1 MNPRKS
7 ADAPAAARWRD
18 ALSDER
24 LAHLVKS
31 AFRETSR
38 ALQARLAEHGV
49 QYGHWTL
56 LRVLWQTDGLT
67 QRQLAEQAGVAEP
80 SAFAALNQMEQLGY
94 VARHK
99 VAGNQKQ
106 VRVFL
111 TPRGAALR
119 GASVGAA
126 EEVNRI
132 ALEGLAPQDLAAARR
147 VLVTL
152 IENLERDAAAA
163 AAERAPGRR
172 LRRAG

>member
-1 MNPRKS
+1 MKVRKTPGVPS
-7 ADAPAAARWRD
+7 PARWHD

-24 LAHLVKS
+24 LAHLVKT

-38 ALQARLAEHGV
+38 ALQSRLAEHGV

-56 LRVLWQTDGLT
+56 LRVLWQTDGIT

-80 SAFAALNQMEQLGY
+80 SAFAALNQMERLGY

-111 TPRGAALR
+111 TPKGATLR
-119 GASVGAA
+119 GASIGAA

-132 ALEGLAPQDLAAARR
+132 ALAGLAPRDIAGARR
-147 VLVTL
+147 VLVSL
-152 IENLERDAAAA
+152 IENLERDATR
-163 AAERAPGRR
+163 ERASARV
-172 LRRAG
+172 AS

>member
-1 MNPRKS
+1 MNARKS
-7 ADAPAAARWRD
+7 PAATSPARWRD

-24 LAHLVKS
+24 VAHLVKT

-56 LRVLWQTDGLT
+56 LRVLWQTDGIT

-80 SAFAALNQMEQLGY
+80 SAFAAVNQMERLGY

-106 VRVFL
+106 VRLFL
-111 TPRGAALR
+111 TPKGSALR

-132 ALEGLAPQDLAAARR
+132 ALAGLAAQDIAAARR

-152 IENLERDAAAA
+152 IENLERDAAAEPEPA
-163 AAERAPGRR
+163 SGRR
-172 LRRAG
+172 VAS

>member
-1 MNPRKS
+1 MNARKPPEPP
-7 ADAPAAARWRD
+7 APAHWRE

-24 LAHLVKS
+24 LAHLVKT

-38 ALQARLAEHGV
+38 ALQGRLAEHGV

-56 LRVLWQTDGLT
+56 LRVLWKTDGLT

-80 SAFAALNQMEQLGY
+80 SAFAALNQMEKLGY

-111 TPRGAALR
+111 TPKGAGLR

-132 ALEGLAPQDLAAARR
+132 ALDGMAPQDVAAARR
-147 VLVTL
+147 VLVAL
-152 IENLERDAAAA
+152 VENLERDAASG
-163 AAERAPGRR
+163 ERARPAARK
-172 LRRAG
+172 LAS

>member
-1 MNPRKS
+1 MNARKTPEATS
-7 ADAPAAARWRD
+7 PERWRD

-24 LAHLVKS
+24 LAHLVKT

-80 SAFAALNQMEQLGY
+80 SAFAALNQMEHLGY
-94 VARHK
+94 IARQK

-111 TPRGAALR
+111 TPKGGALR

-132 ALEGLAPQDLAAARR
+132 ALAGLAPQDIAAARR
-147 VLVTL
+147 VLVSL
-152 IENLERDAAAA
+152 IENLEREA
-163 AAERAPGRR
+163 AAERERASRR
-172 LRRAG
+172 RVAS

>member
-1 MNPRKS
+1 MNARKTP
-7 ADAPAAARWRD
+7 APPAPARWRE

-24 LAHLVKS
+24 LAHLVKT

-38 ALQARLAEHGV
+38 ALQGRLAEHGV

-67 QRQLAEQAGVAEP
+67 QRQLAGEAGVAEP
-80 SAFAALNQMEQLGY
+80 SAFAALNQMERLGY

-111 TPRGAALR
+111 TPKGAALR

-132 ALEGLAPQDLAAARR
+132 ALEGLAPQDIAAARR

-152 IENLERDAAAA
+152 VENLERDAATD
-163 AAERAPGRR
+163 ERERQGARRVAP
-172 LRRAG
+172 